1 MDEAAPTFDELA
13 CGPDGTVRYRPG
25 VGALV
30 AAAFGAGAD
39 RCLYWWAHPGK
50 VFNFGDW
57 VGPFLYERLT
67 GRRPLRYRPKFSPL
81 GRTMFT
87 AGSILR
93 WIRRPR
99 SAIIW
104 GSGVMSAE
112 DRFPA
117 PLQVL
122 AVRGPR
128 TRARMMELGYD
139 CPAIYGDPAI
149 LLPRVFSPG
158 RCQRHALGLIP
169 HYHDL
174 DHARRLAAAS
184 DEILLIDVRRPVR
197 AVIRDILSCAAVASS
212 SLHGIIVAQG
222 YGVPALRVT
231 FGARIGGDGT
241 KFADHALAVGL
252 PVAEAEP
259 VGADADLAAL
269 AARARAQPVPDLAPL
284 ADALMRVCPFPLAD
298 QGLNL
303 G

>member
-1 MDEAAPTFDELA
+1 MDEAPTLDEEA

-25 VGALV
+25 VGEV
-30 AAAFGAGAD
+30 AAAALGIDAD

-57 VGPFLYERLT
+57 VGPFLHECLT
-67 GRRPLRYRPKFSPL
+67 GRRPVRYRPKFSPF
-81 GRTMFT
+81 GRTTFT

-99 SAIIW
+99 SAVVW
-104 GSGVMSAE
+104 GSGIMSAA

-117 PLQVL
+117 PRRVL

-128 TRARMMELGYD
+128 TRARMVELGYD
-139 CPAIYGDPAI
+139 CPAIHGDPAI
-149 LLPRVFSPG
+149 LLPRVFSPE
-158 RCQRHALGLIP
+158 RRVRHVLGLVP
-169 HYHDL
+169 HYHDFAA
-174 DHARRLAAAS
+174 ARRLAGQS

-197 AVIRDILSCAAVASS
+197 AVIRDICACAAVASS
-212 SLHGIIVAQG
+212 SLHGLIVAQA

-241 KFADHALAVGL
+241 KFADHYLAAGL
-252 PVAEAEP
+252 PVAEAVP
-259 VGADADLAAL
+259 VAPGAAL
-269 AARARAQPVPDLAPL
+269 APLASRARAQPLPDLGPL